1 MKLLL
6 ITLLLT
12 LAGCASKPVIAKDC
26 VKAEGSNLFV
36 CKKF

>member
-12 LAGCASKPVIAKDC
+12 LAGCASKPILAKDC
-26 VKAEGSNLFV
+26 VKADNSNIFI